1 MAPAGGGGVKILV
14 TGGAGFIGSHLAE
27 RLLGAGHEVVVL
39 DDLSSGRRENV
50 PPGARL
56 HVASVVSAAA
66 AEIVGGERP
75 EAIFHLAAQVDAA
88 RSVREP
94 LLDAE
99 VNVLGTVRLLAAA
112 SEAGVQRFV
121 LASSAAVYG
130 EPEALPVGEAHPQR
144 PLSPYGIAK
153 SAAERYLECFGREHG
168 LAGVALRFA
177 NVYGPRQTTAGEAG
191 VVAVFC
197 HCLVAGE
204 PLAVH
209 GDGRQ
214 TRDFVHVDDVAAA
227 CLGALAAAPGAYNVA
242 TGVETDVLAVAEALR
257 RAIDP
262 QARLVHAAPRPG
274 DPRRSV
280 LSPDL
285 AAAQLGFRARIRL
298 DHGLAGTAGWFR
310 STLKGN

>member
-1 MAPAGGGGVKILV
+1 MRTLV
-14 TGGAGFIGSHLAE
+14 TGGAGFIGSHLVA
-27 RLLGAGHEVVVL
+27 RLLEAGHEVAVL
-39 DDLSSGRRENV
+39 DDLSSGRRENL
-50 PPGARL
+50 PPGVRL
-56 HVASVVSAAA
+56 HVASVVSGATAEVVAA
-66 AEIVGGERP
+66 ERP

-94 LLDAE
+94 LFDAE

-112 SEAGVQRFV
+112 AGADVRRFV

-130 EPEALPVGEAHPQR
+130 EPEALPVAEMHPQR

-153 SAAERYLECFGREHG
+153 SAAERYLDCFGRERG

-177 NVYGPRQTTAGEAG
+177 NVYGPRQTAAGEAG
-191 VVAVFC
+191 AVAVFC
-197 HCLVAGE
+197 RRLLAGE
-204 PLAVH
+204 TLSVH

-214 TRDFVHVDDVAAA
+214 TRDFVHVDDVATA
-227 CLGALAAAPGAYNVA
+227 CLAALAAAPGAYNVA
-242 TGVETDVLAVAEALR
+242 TGVETEILAVADALR

-262 QARLVHAAPRPG
+262 QARIAHVPPRPG

-285 AAAQLGFRARIRL
+285 AAARLGFRARVRL
-298 DHGLAGTAGWFR
+298 DAGLAATAGWFR
-310 STLKGN
+310 SHLEGKLP